1 MTAAERGSARKRVGC
16 ADHRSAARCHALLC
30 PFPSSGASVAS
41 AADRRRVPC
50 RIKGN
55 KGIHIM
61 CIHTFRVRI
70 RRYGWMHRSLVS
82 ARRCP
87 ISGYGRRSRLAPCIH
102 TGSGGDLGLDRAL
115 QATGYTPGAS
125 LSRRRRDS
133 ADREL
138 GAPVIGRPGG
148 RCAWWFDRECS
159 CLSGLCSGQRSPR
172 EAGWAREAHSAD
184 RGRPRHVV
192 PTDSAE
198 RGSPVHLA
206 TSRGDGVVQ
215 ARADELRTLTTRD
228 VRVRARARAECRS
241 LGMPRKLD
249 SSSCEKNDP
258 APLVMNAS
266 GTGFVSGAEEVEA
279 GSRRAELSSCCA
291 SCAQIVR

>member
-30 PFPSSGASVAS
+30 PFPSPGASVAS

-87 ISGYGRRSRLAPCIH
+87 VSGYGRRSRLAPCIH
-102 TGSGGDLGLDRAL
+102 TGSGSDSVLDRAL
-115 QATGYTPGAS
+115 QATGYTPGVLAA
-125 LSRRRRDS
+125 RRRCDS

-159 CLSGLCSGQRSPR
+159 RLSGFCSGQRSPR
-172 EAGWAREAHSAD
+172 EAGWDREARSAD
-184 RGRPRHVV
+184 QGRPRV
-192 PTDSAE
+192 PGRTTADNATRQR
-198 RGSPVHLA
+198 RGYGS
-206 TSRGDGVVQ
+206 TSRS
-215 ARADELRTLTTRD
+215 AL
-228 VRVRARARAECRS
+228 
-241 LGMPRKLD
+241 
-249 SSSCEKNDP
+249 SSSGDDGMSGCLRERCRRETCAFELEQSTDHAGRCRVISGPCREKRKT
-258 APLVMNAS
+258 PL
-266 GTGFVSGAEEVEA
+266 
-279 GSRRAELSSCCA
+279 RPR
-291 SCAQIVR
+291 